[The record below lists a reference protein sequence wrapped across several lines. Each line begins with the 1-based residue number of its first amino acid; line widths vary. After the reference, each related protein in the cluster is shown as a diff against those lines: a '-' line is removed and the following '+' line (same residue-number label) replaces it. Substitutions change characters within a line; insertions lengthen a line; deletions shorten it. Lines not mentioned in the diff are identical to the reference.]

1 LRAGF
6 WVSSSDES
14 MRRIVLAVL
23 ILILPTATAILV
35 YLLIGKTT
43 PTNREASGLVTTIA
57 GSGSPGIEDGPALS
71 ASFSDPFGIAVDK
84 RGNVI
89 VADGGQSNR
98 IRRVTVEGKVET
110 IAGSSEGF
118 ADGNALRAQFNTPS
132 GIAIDRAGNIIIAD
146 TSNNRIRKLST
157 DGTKVSTIAGSG
169 VAGFKDGRAGEAQF
183 DGPIGVAVDQSGNL
197 FIADAY
203 NDSIRK
209 ITTGGVVTT
218 VAGTGSPG
226 YGDGQATNAAFD
238 TPCGV
243 AVDKD
248 GNVFVA
254 DTGNS
259 AIRKI
264 TAQGE
269 VTTIPGRTDGGSQK
283 GEVKLN
289 HPVGICVTHDG
300 FLFVSDEESSRIIRI
315 APEGESRTY
324 AGSVAGFV
332 DSAGGSARFNGPS
345 SIAADRQ
352 GVLYVADSHNYAIRE
367 IVPTLSEPASK
378 ERGVF
383 VQPSEEMAETNS
395 AVLMPK
401 LNASMLGVGQ
411 TFSWPLRPQES
422 WHEIAGVVGEARG
435 AAGGVALDHLHSG
448 LDIRGNA
455 GEAALSVFDEKV
467 SSPIPNWD
475 FDGAGEGIHVGLFSY
490 IHIRVGRSATGENQ
504 ATEKFK
510 ARIDSAGQ
518 LIGVRIRRGTRFRVG
533 DMIGSL
539 NRLSHVHL
547 NLGPWNAEANPLVLP
562 FFALKD
568 TVVPTIESIE
578 VVPASELATIAM
590 AEAGVKLS
598 EARRADR
605 TAISGDVAIVVTAY
619 DRVDGNGRK
628 RKLGLFRVGYQLLH
642 ADGAPVKEF
651 EQPLINI
658 EFSRLP
664 PEDAAVSKVYA
675 PGSGVSAYGTPTS
688 FRYIVTNRV
697 RDGEGLHGLL
707 RTSSLAPG
715 DYVIKVIAEDF
726 AGNRASGPSTEH
738 AVTVEK

>member
-1 LRAGF
+1 L
-6 WVSSSDES
+6 

-23 ILILPTATAILV
+23 ILVLPTTTAIVV
-35 YLLIGKTT
+35 YLVVSKTT

-57 GSGSPGIEDGPALS
+57 GSGAPGVNDGPALS

-84 RGNVI
+84 GGNVI

-110 IAGSSEGF
+110 IAGSIEGF
-118 ADGNALRAQFNTPS
+118 ADGNALQAQFNTPS

-169 VAGFKDGRAGEAQF
+169 VAGFKDGRPDEAQF

-197 FIADAY
+197 FVADAY

-209 ITTGGVVTT
+209 ITTEGVVTT
-218 VAGTGSPG
+218 IAGTGSPG
-226 YGDGQATNAAFD
+226 YSDGQGTNAAFD

-264 TAQGE
+264 NARGE
-269 VTTIPGRTDGGSQK
+269 VTTIAGRTDAGVSQG
-283 GEVKLN
+283 GEVRLN
-289 HPVGICVTHDG
+289 RPVGVAVTQDG
-300 FLFVSDEESSRIIRI
+300 FLFISDEGSGRIVRI

-324 AGSVAGFV
+324 AGSMPGFV
-332 DSAGGSARFNGPS
+332 DSVGGSARFNGPS
-345 SIAADRQ
+345 SIAVDRQ
-352 GVLYVADSHNYAIRE
+352 GVLYVADSQNYLIRE
-367 IVPTLSEPASK
+367 IVPSLIAPPLK
-378 ERGVF
+378 GRGLF
-383 VQPSEEMAETNS
+383 VQPSEETAETNS

-411 TFSWPLRPQES
+411 TFPWPLSPQEN

-435 AAGGVALDHLHSG
+435 AAGGIALDHLHSG

-490 IHIRVGRSATGENQ
+490 IHIRVGRHATGEIQ
-504 ATEKFK
+504 MPEKVK
-510 ARIDSAGQ
+510 TRTDSAGK

-533 DMIGSL
+533 DLIGSL
-539 NRLSHVHL
+539 NRLNHVHL
-547 NLGPWNAEANPLVLP
+547 NLGPWNAEANPLALS
-562 FFALKD
+562 FFALRD
-568 TVVPTIESIE
+568 SVVPTIEGIE
-578 VVPASELATIAM
+578 VVPASELGAGAT
-590 AEAGVKLS
+590 VKGGTKPS
-598 EARRADR
+598 KDKHADR
-605 TAISGDVAIVVTAY
+605 PVVSGDVAIVVTAH
-619 DRVDGNGRK
+619 DRVDGNGAN
-628 RKLGLFRVGYQLLH
+628 RKLGLFRVGYQVLR
-642 ADGAPVKEF
+642 ADGSPVKGF
-651 EQPLINI
+651 EQPLMNI
-658 EFSRLP
+658 EFGRLP
-664 PEDAAVSKVYA
+664 PEDASVFKAYA
-675 PGSGVSAYGTPTS
+675 PGSGVSAYGTPTR

-697 RDGEGLHGLL
+697 RDGEALDGLL
-707 RTSSLAPG
+707 RTSGLAPG
-715 DYVIKVIAEDF
+715 DYIIKVIAEDF
-726 AGNRASGPSTEH
+726 AGNRASGPSTEL
-738 AVTVEK
+738 AVTVKN